1 MDYRFI
7 SRFLINLIISVFKV
21 RGFVVDGKNGNDLN
35 SGENIHEAFATIGKC
50 VEELKH
56 PGDECLIRDGNYHEI
71 VTISHLMGTFENP
84 IKIAGRYLD
93 FKVYSAATLVIPLN
107 FLPKKAM
114 KMKDQFGMEQ
124 FP

>member
-56 PGDECLIRDGNYHEI
+56 
-71 VTISHLMGTFENP
+71 LMGTFENP

-114 KMKDQFGMEQ
+114 KMKDQFGTEL

>member
-35 SGENIHEAFATIGKC
+35 SGENIHEAFATISRC
-50 VEELKH
+50 VEELKY
-56 PGDECLIRDGNYHEI
+56 PGDECLIRAGNYHEI

-84 IKIAGRYLD
+84 IKIAGIWIIYSKGAHCVTD
-93 FKVYSAATLVIPLN
+93 F
-107 FLPKKAM
+107 
-114 KMKDQFGMEQ
+114 DR
-124 FP
+124 